1 MLAPAVE
8 LNRQSQHPVARDYCR
23 DQTNP

>member
-8 LNRQSQHPVARDYCR
+8 LNRHWQHPVARDYCR